1 MHVEPPAKFIA
12 AVLGLSSFATA
23 TLAGMIAGNPGTVT
37 LLRAI
42 PCTLAGYL
50 LGWAVGKAAQT
61 AAREYIDRYK
71 LLHPIPE
78 PSRPPELEVD
88 DSVEVRV
95 VGQGPRSA

>member
-23 TLAGMIAGNPGTVT
+23 TLAGMIAGNPATLT

-42 PCTLAGYL
+42 PCTLVGYL
-50 LGWAVGKAAQT
+50 LGWMVGRAAQV
-61 AAREYIDRYK
+61 AAREYITQYK
-71 LLHPIPE
+71 MAHPIPE
-78 PSRPPELEVD
+78 PTTPPELEVD
-88 DSVEVRV
+88 DSVEVQV

>member
-23 TLAGMIAGNPGTVT
+23 TLAGMIAGNPATLT

-42 PCTLAGYL
+42 PCTLVGYL

-61 AAREYIDRYK
+61 AAREYIEMYK
-71 LLHPIPE
+71 LAHPVPE
-78 PSRPPELEVD
+78 RTRPPEFEVD
-88 DSVEVRV
+88 DSVEVMV